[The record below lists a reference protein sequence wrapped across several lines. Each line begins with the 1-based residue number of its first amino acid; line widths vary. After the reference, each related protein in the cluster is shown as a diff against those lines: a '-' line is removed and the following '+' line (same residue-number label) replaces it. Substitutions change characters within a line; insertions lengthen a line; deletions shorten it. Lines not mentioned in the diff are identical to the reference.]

1 VESLRFQVTDLI
13 GHPGLSREVAGEL
26 RLSLV
31 VGETRVD
38 DVAGVVAGLDS
49 IPEGILVSGRTGTIA
64 HHQCAR
70 CLVTWDAPVE
80 VTFTEL
86 FTRISKAD
94 SPRNDWPRNFGPKND
109 WSVEDQYRVTSDG
122 WIDLEPLVHDEIALA
137 LPSDPLCR
145 PDCAGLCPICGAD
158 LNMGSCAGHGDE
170 SSSPFAALKQLF
182 GSET

>member
-1 VESLRFQVTDLI
+1 MESLRFQVTDLI

-31 VGETRVD
+31 IGETRVD
-38 DVAGVVAGLDS
+38 DVAEVVAGLDS

-70 CLVTWDAPVE
+70 CLVIWDAAVE
-80 VTFTEL
+80 VNFTEL

-94 SPRNDWPRNFGPKND
+94 WPD
-109 WSVEDQYRVTSDG
+109 EDQYRVTSDG
-122 WIDLEPLVHDEIALA
+122 WIDLEPLVHDEIALS

>member
-1 VESLRFQVTDLI
+1 MESLRFQVTDLI
-13 GHPGLSREVAGEL
+13 GHPGLRREVAGEL

-31 VGETRVD
+31 IGETRVD
-38 DVAGVVAGLDS
+38 DVAEVIAEFDS
-49 IPEGILVSGRTGTIA
+49 IPEGILVSGRAAAIA
-64 HHQCAR
+64 THQCAR

-80 VTFTEL
+80 VSFTEL
-86 FTRISKAD
+86 FTRHSKAD
-94 SPRNDWPRNFGPKND
+94 RPRIDRARDDRPT
-109 WSVEDQYRVTSDG
+109 EDQYRVTPDG
-122 WIDLEPLVHDEIALA
+122 WLDLEPLVHDEIALA
-137 LPSDPLCR
+137 LPPDPLCR

>member
-13 GHPGLSREVAGEL
+13 GHPGLSRGVAGEL

-31 VGETRVD
+31 IGETRVD
-38 DVAGVVAGLDS
+38 DVAEVVAGLDS
-49 IPEGILVSGRTGTIA
+49 IPEGILVSGLTGTIA

-70 CLVTWDAPVE
+70 CLVTWDAPIE

-94 SPRNDWPRNFGPKND
+94 WPRND
-109 WSVEDQYRVTSDG
+109 WSVEDRYRVTSDG

-137 LPSDPLCR
+137 LPPDPLCR